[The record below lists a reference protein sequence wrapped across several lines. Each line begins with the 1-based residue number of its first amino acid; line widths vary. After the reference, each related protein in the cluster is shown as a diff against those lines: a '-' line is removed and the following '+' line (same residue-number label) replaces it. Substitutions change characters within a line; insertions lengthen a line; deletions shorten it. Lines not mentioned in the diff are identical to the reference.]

1 MLTLSES
8 DNKLIAEIERIKTD
22 EAIDEIFK
30 ISQISWNSP
39 FSRDDIEEWLQ
50 NFSGEA
56 IGSSAAERTM
66 ALWLLSSFVYF
77 TIDDVREFSR
87 FLFSEYI
94 HSKLVEYQ
102 SEGKFQALSVSE
114 RISHIL
120 EATLFLSLGNDSESG
135 SNVLYYFRQV
145 NGLDKSVFQKQMDK
159 KYENIVFV
167 DDVTISGTQALTYIC
182 QMKNSIKNEKI
193 YFLTFL
199 ASDVAIDELKHIE
212 VQTLCGNLI
221 TEREKCF
228 SSSSYVF
235 ESENRKR
242 YLDLTARMCQYYGSI
257 ITEGHPEAEGYPLGF
272 DQAQSLFC
280 FFYNTPD
287 NTLPIFWCDRN
298 GWKPLFKRYEKY
310 SNRNEVPI
318 NDVFYV

>member
-1 MLTLSES
+1 MLSLTES
-8 DNKLIAEIERIKTD
+8 DNILIAEIEKIKTD
-22 EAIDEIFK
+22 EAIDEILK
-30 ISQISWNSP
+30 TSQISWDVR
-39 FSRDDIEEWLQ
+39 FSRDDIEEWLK
-50 NFSGEA
+50 NFSGA
-56 IGSSAAERTM
+56 ATGSSAAERTM

-94 HSKLVEYQ
+94 HTKLGEYQ
-102 SEGKFQALSVSE
+102 SEGKFQELSVPE
-114 RISHIL
+114 KITHIL
-120 EATLFLSLGNDSESG
+120 DATLFLSLGNDSESG
-135 SNVLYYFRQV
+135 SNVLYYFRQI
-145 NGLDKSVFQKQMDK
+145 NGLEKSVFQKDMDK

-167 DDVTISGTQALTYIC
+167 DDVTISGTQALTYISK
-182 QMKNSIKNEKI
+182 MKESIENEKI

-199 ASDVAIDELKHIE
+199 ASDIAIDELTYIA

-228 SSSSYVF
+228 SRNSYVF
-235 ESENRKR
+235 ASESRKR
-242 YLDLTARMCQYYGSI
+242 YLNLTARMCQYYGEI
-257 ITEGHPEAEGYPLGF
+257 ITKGHPEADGYPLGF

-298 GWKPLFKRYEKY
+298 GWKPLFKRYEKI
-310 SNRNEVPI
+310 NDRNEVLV